1 MRTRLITLRIVK
13 SLILLS
19 LLLLMNCIGPAQQLT
34 PSDMSVKKSDASSLV
49 VVHSRSGNT
58 AKLGQAISEKM
69 RADYIRLEVPAG
81 SGDSL
86 LDFPNRNETVAIK
99 PLKVDMSKYQFVFL
113 GSPIWAHHPTAF
125 IYTFVKNNDFTS
137 KKVVL
142 FYTYNG
148 GISSDAMKE
157 MKSLVEKQGGTVIDA
172 FGMNSRYFDMEGTA
186 RSEMNAAINQHEYL
200 WIDKKSK

>member
-1 MRTRLITLRIVK
+1 MRTRLITFRMVK
-13 SLILLS
+13 SLMLLS
-19 LLLLMNCIGPAQQLT
+19 LLLLLSCIGPAQQLT
-34 PSDMSVKKSDASSLV
+34 PPDMSVTKSNASSLV

-69 RADYIRLEVPAG
+69 RADYIRLEVPTG

-86 LDFPNRNETVAIK
+86 MDFPNRNETVEIK
-99 PLKVDMSKYQFVFL
+99 PLKVDMSKYQIVFL

-148 GISSDAMKE
+148 GIASDAMDE
-157 MKSLVEKQGGTVIDA
+157 MKALVEKQGGTVIDA
-172 FGMNSRYFDMEGTA
+172 FGMNGRYFDMDETA
-186 RSEMNAAINQHEYL
+186 KSEINAVIHQHESL